1 MNPLDVWRVAEEKA
15 LAALRQAGL
24 LRRLRLPQGIDLVS
38 DDFLG
43 LASHSQLI
51 DAMRAA
57 LPGLGAGAGGSRL
70 LRGHDRAF
78 ERIEVRLA
86 AFCDTEAALLFA
98 TGYAANQGLL
108 QTLAG
113 PDDLVLSDERNHA
126 SIVDGIRL
134 SGAREVVY
142 PHQDLEAVEHALR
155 APRGGRAFLVTESVF
170 GMDGDLSPLAAL
182 VALAEAQ
189 GALVVV
195 DEAHATGLYGTR
207 GSGRVEELG
216 LRERVLATVHTGG
229 KALGSGG
236 AWVAGPRVLRDRLVN
251 HARTFMHSTAPL
263 PVLTAALEAGLDLVQ
278 REPHRRQEVHRKA
291 ALLRRELAAA
301 GLPAGGE
308 APIVPIVVGDP
319 AVALALQDGLAA
331 AGFDARAVRPPT
343 VPDGTARLRVT
354 ARYPVADGDLMRF
367 ARELARLPRVA
378 APPAPE
384 PSPEPPQ
391 ALGLALPSSD

>member
-1 MNPLDVWRVAEEKA
+1 MNPLDAWRVKEERA

-38 DDFLG
+38 NDFLG
-43 LASHSQLI
+43 LASHSDLI
-51 DAMRAA
+51 EAMRAA

-108 QTLAG
+108 QALLG

-126 SIVDGIRL
+126 SLVDGIRL
-134 SGAREVVY
+134 SRAREVVY
-142 PHQDLEAVEHALR
+142 PHQDLEAVERSLR
-155 APRGGRAFLVTESVF
+155 APRGGRAYLVTESAF
-170 GMDGDLSPLAAL
+170 AMDGDLAPLAAL
-182 VALAEAQ
+182 VALAEAH
-189 GALVVV
+189 GALVIV
-195 DEAHATGLYGTR
+195 DEAHATGLYGPR

-216 LRERVLATVHTGG
+216 LRDRVLATVHAGG

-236 AWVAGPRVLRDRLVN
+236 AWVAGPRVLRDLLVN
-251 HARTFMHSTAPL
+251 HARTFLHSTAPL

-291 ALLRRELAAA
+291 ALLRSELLAA
-301 GLPAGGE
+301 GLPAPGE
-308 APIVPIVVGDP
+308 APIIPIHVGDP
-319 AVALALQDGLAA
+319 AVALSLQDGLAA

-343 VPDGTARLRVT
+343 VPEGTARLRIT
-354 ARYPVADGDLMRF
+354 ARYPVADGDLLRF
-367 ARELARLPRVA
+367 AREVARLRHVGVGAEPPV
-378 APPAPE
+378 APPA
-384 PSPEPPQ
+384 
-391 ALGLALPSSD
+391 ALGLALPSAD

>member
-1 MNPLDVWRVAEEKA
+1 MNPLDAWREEEELA

-38 DDFLG
+38 NDFLG

-51 DAMRAA
+51 EAMRAA

-86 AFCDTEAALLFA
+86 AFCDTEASLLFA

-108 QTLAG
+108 QALVS

-126 SIVDGIRL
+126 SLIDGIRL
-134 SGAREVVY
+134 SRARKVVY
-142 PHQDLEAVEHALR
+142 PHQDLEAVESALR
-155 APRGGRAFLVTESVF
+155 APRGGRAFLVTASAF
-170 GMDGDLSPLAAL
+170 GMDGDLAPLAAL
-182 VALAEAQ
+182 VGLAEAH
-189 GALVVV
+189 GALVIV
-195 DEAHATGLYGTR
+195 DEAYATGLYGPR

-216 LRERVLATVHTGG
+216 LRDRVLASVHTGG

-236 AWVAGPRVLRDRLVN
+236 AWVAGPRVLRDLLVN
-251 HARTFMHSTAPL
+251 HARTFIHSTAPL

-291 ALLRRELAAA
+291 ALLRRELVAA
-301 GLPAGGE
+301 GLPAPGE
-308 APIVPIVVGDP
+308 APVIPILAGDP
-319 AVALALQDGLAA
+319 AAALSLQDGLAA

-343 VPDGTARLRVT
+343 VPEGTARLRIT
-354 ARYPVADGDLMRF
+354 ARYPVADGDLLRF
-367 ARELARLPRVA
+367 AREVARLRHVGAEPPV
-378 APPAPE
+378 APPG
-384 PSPEPPQ
+384 
-391 ALGLALPSSD
+391 ALGVVPPSEE